1 VKISVALRIFVGIV
15 LLLGAGK
22 LFAATI
28 DPASFVDPMIGT
40 DAHGHTYPGATVP
53 FGMVQLSPDTRTDTW
68 DGCSGYHFDDT
79 TIIGFSHTHL
89 SGTGCGD
96 LGDIMLMP
104 TVGDVRLDAGQPGDG
119 YVSRFS
125 HSREEAQPGYYKVY
139 LSDPGV
145 TAELTATTRTGFQRY
160 TFPATNAAH
169 IVIDLDHGI
178 SSSTQDTGLTVENS
192 TTLSGYRQSSGW
204 GGSRTVYFVME
215 FSRPFESY
223 GIQKDGQRLAE
234 PTTSASGGTVKAF
247 VSYTTKAGEAILVKV
262 GISPTSIDEARK
274 NLVAENPGWDFDAV
288 KQAATKLWNKDLGVA
303 EVSSSDPH
311 ILRTFYS
318 NLYLAFLAPTI
329 FNNVDG
335 SYLGMDHQVHTAG
348 DFQNYTT
355 FSIWDIY
362 RAEAPLLNIVQP
374 QRINDIVNTLLAQYQ
389 QLGQH
394 TTAIWPLWDNETWC
408 MTGYHSVDIIAAA
421 YLNGFRGFDAET
433 AYRAMRD
440 TAMQNRNG
448 LAGYKT
454 AGYVPSRPGA
464 QATSKTLEY
473 SFDDW
478 CIARMAQALGH
489 EDDAKMFYARAA
501 NYNNVFD
508 KTSGFFRG
516 RKADGTWRAPFDTI
530 GLVGDE
536 YTEADAWQYAFIV
549 QQDLPGLINLYGG
562 DGPFIKKL
570 DDMFAA
576 SSTIHTDIPDISGR
590 IGQYSQGDEQ
600 SHHVAYLY
608 DYAGAPYKTQK
619 WIRDVMREEYTDK
632 PDGECGNTDCG
643 QMTAWYVFSAMGF
656 YPVNP
661 DSGVYM
667 IGSPVLDK
675 AVLHLDQDKYH
686 GHTFTV
692 IAANNSPS
700 NVYIQSAE
708 WNGKPYNK
716 AWITYQQISGGG
728 TLRLVMGPNP
738 NKSWASSPSS
748 LPPAT
753 MPADFH
759 YPTPPTPFVNR
770 VVQLPVPIHVACGSE
785 DPIGDFV
792 PDPNMIDGS
801 TSSANVPID
810 TSAPNAG
817 PVGIYQSERWGTDF
831 TFKYPVP
838 TDKTYTV
845 RLHFAELFDPD
856 PGMRIENIWL
866 NSTQVLTNFEIL
878 KAAGSMNK
886 ALVETFTGIKPNAKG
901 DIDIRVAATPNSPDQ
916 NAKISGIEIVP
927 EATSVSTSSVN

>member
-1 VKISVALRIFVGIV
+1 
-15 LLLGAGK
+15 
-22 LFAATI
+22 
-28 DPASFVDPMIGT
+28 
-40 DAHGHTYPGATVP
+40 
-53 FGMVQLSPDTRTDTW
+53 
-68 DGCSGYHFDDT
+68 
-79 TIIGFSHTHL
+79 
-89 SGTGCGD
+89 
-96 LGDIMLMP
+96 
-104 TVGDVRLDAGQPGDG
+104 
-119 YVSRFS
+119 
-125 HSREEAQPGYYKVY
+125 
-139 LSDPGV
+139 
-145 TAELTATTRTGFQRY
+145 
-160 TFPATNAAH
+160 
-169 IVIDLDHGI
+169 
-178 SSSTQDTGLTVENS
+178 
-192 TTLSGYRQSSGW
+192 
-204 GGSRTVYFVME
+204 
-215 FSRPFESY
+215 
-223 GIQKDGQRLAE
+223 
-234 PTTSASGGTVKAF
+234 
-247 VSYTTKAGEAILVKV
+247 
-262 GISPTSIDEARK
+262 
-274 NLVAENPGWDFDAV
+274 
-288 KQAATKLWNKDLGVA
+288 
-303 EVSSSDPH
+303 
-311 ILRTFYS
+311 
-318 NLYLAFLAPTI
+318 
-329 FNNVDG
+329 
-335 SYLGMDHQVHTAG
+335 
-348 DFQNYTT
+348 
-355 FSIWDIY
+355 
-362 RAEAPLLNIVQP
+362 
-374 QRINDIVNTLLAQYQ
+374 
-389 QLGQH
+389 
-394 TTAIWPLWDNETWC
+394 
-408 MTGYHSVDIIAAA
+408 
-421 YLNGFRGFDAET
+421 
-433 AYRAMRD
+433 
-440 TAMQNRNG
+440 
-448 LAGYKT
+448 
-454 AGYVPSRPGA
+454 
-464 QATSKTLEY
+464 
-473 SFDDW
+473 
-478 CIARMAQALGH
+478 
-489 EDDAKMFYARAA
+489 
-501 NYNNVFD
+501 
-508 KTSGFFRG
+508 
-516 RKADGTWRAPFDTI
+516 
-530 GLVGDE
+530 
-536 YTEADAWQYAFIV
+536 
-549 QQDLPGLINLYGG
+549 LPGLINLYGG

-845 RLHFAELFDPD
+845 RLHCSTPI
-856 PGMRIENIWL
+856 PG
-866 NSTQVLTNFEIL
+866 
-878 KAAGSMNK
+878 
-886 ALVETFTGIKPNAKG
+886 
-901 DIDIRVAATPNSPDQ
+901 
-916 NAKISGIEIVP
+916 
-927 EATSVSTSSVN
+927 